1 MTIEPTDSVCVVE
14 LIFSPVLRC
23 GLFAFMHG
31 VTAAIVA
38 FIFVCVVFP
47 NIVRVKAQFYAALG
61 MICAS
66 ILLDALGV
74 MISGWTWQGFRVFA
88 YAAVAG
94 LQIGSIVMLFLAC
107 GGLSWNEL
115 TDEMRDAL
123 ETIRRGD
130 SKSIIVPLTGE
141 QPKPREEK
149 APDRLVIPVPED
161 APSLVKPITPNP
173 PNPQNPKPDPG
184 PVPLE

>member
-1 MTIEPTDSVCVVE
+1 
-14 LIFSPVLRC
+14 
-23 GLFAFMHG
+23 MHG

-38 FIFVCVVFP
+38 FIFVCIVFP

-61 MICAS
+61 MVCGM

-74 MISGWTWQGFRVFA
+74 MVNGMEWKGLRVFA
-88 YAAVAG
+88 YAGVAG
-94 LQIGSIVMLFLAC
+94 LQIGSIMMLFLAC

-123 ETIRRGD
+123 ETIRR
-130 SKSIIVPLTGE
+130 SENRNVIVPLTGE

-149 APDRLVIPVPED
+149 APDRIVIPVPPD
-161 APSLVKPITPNP
+161 QATSTPVQTPPS
-173 PNPQNPKPDPG
+173 PKPDLG
-184 PVPLE
+184 SVPLD